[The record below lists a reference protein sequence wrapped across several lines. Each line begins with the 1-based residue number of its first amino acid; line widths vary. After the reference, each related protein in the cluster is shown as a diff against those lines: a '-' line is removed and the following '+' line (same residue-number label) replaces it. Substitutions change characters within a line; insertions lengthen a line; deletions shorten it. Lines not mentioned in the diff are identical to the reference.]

1 MFTEQNFLFYFFWF
15 VGFEILLAPTG
26 SHFNLKKPLSK
37 DHRTTAI
44 FMKSKT
50 STLDLFNKDPRGRC

>member
-1 MFTEQNFLFYFFWF
+1 MFVEDSFLFYSLWSA
-15 VGFEILLAPTG
+15 GFEKLSAPIG
-26 SHFNLKKPLSK
+26 IHFDLKESFSK
-37 DHRTTAI
+37 EHETVAI